1 MKHIII
7 LGDGMADHPVE
18 RLGGKTLLQYANKPY
33 MDMLAKKGKTGR
45 LVTVPD
51 GFHPG
56 SEVANSSIMGYDQN
70 EVYEGRGPLEAAS
83 IGYELEPTDLALRC
97 NIINVQDGKIITHNG
112 GNLETEDADVLI
124 KYLND
129 TLGKKYPDVKFVTG
143 IQYRHLLVVKHG
155 NKHIVTAPGYL
166 LTFVDLKDERNETGR
181 KLTFIQ
187 KDEMTGAKVIT
198 YWQFYQGTSVIRMYN
213 EVINEGSEEQT
224 LEYLSSF
231 YYLGI
236 EKEGKLSSDDKMS
249 LTYAC
254 HGWQKEM
261 NFRTNTFPELG
272 FGQTQPTVYQRT
284 SVTFELTNTGN
295 WSTKK
300 YLPMG
305 YLENSEADTALFWQI
320 EHNGSWHAEISDVNN
335 HFYVAL
341 SGPTEVQSHWFKQL
355 KPGESFTSV
364 PVAVGVSEGCFDTA
378 MGELTKYRR
387 MIRRPNKD
395 NENLPVIFNDYMNC
409 LFGDPTT
416 EKELPLIDAAAAM
429 GCEYYVIDAGWY
441 APGEWWDSVGEW
453 QQCYERFP
461 NGIEEVTNYIREKGM
476 VPGVW
481 LELEVMG
488 INCEKAKSVPDD
500 WFFIRHGKRVY
511 DRSRYQLDFRNPA
524 VIDHVN
530 EVIDRVVNQY
540 GVGYIKMDYNI
551 EPGIGTEL
559 YADSVGQGMLEHER
573 AYLKWLDGVFEKYPE
588 LVIEN
593 CSSGG
598 LRTDYAMLARYSI
611 QSTSDQEDYRNYAT
625 IAANAGAAL
634 TPEQAAIWSYPLK
647 DGDEEETIYN
657 MVNALLLR
665 IHQSG
670 HLAQLSKERHALVK
684 EGIEYYKSIRQ
695 DIKKALPVWPNG
707 FATSLDHFLCAGW
720 KIEGKSYLAVWRRY
734 GETSEYDIPLKKLT
748 EGKPVKEVRLAYPKE
763 TLKEHVSYE
772 VSEDQQLHV
781 SFKEPV
787 MARIFEIR

>member
-1 MKHIII
+1 MAHIEKWINIEENGIYLVFGVTEENQLKFLHFSSKPFEGLNESELFMKEGFQ
-7 LGDGMADHPVE
+7 LVQVNFSGYN
-18 RLGGKTLLQYANKPY
+18 RPY
-33 MDMLAKKGKTGR
+33 
-45 LVTVPD
+45 
-51 GFHPG
+51 
-56 SEVANSSIMGYDQN
+56 E
-70 EVYEGRGPLEAAS
+70 
-83 IGYELEPTDLALRC
+83 
-97 NIINVQDGKIITHNG
+97 
-112 GNLETEDADVLI
+112 
-124 KYLND
+124 
-129 TLGKKYPDVKFVTG
+129 
-143 IQYRHLLVVKHG
+143 KHG

-198 YWQFYQGTSVIRMYN
+198 YWQFYQGTSVIHMYN

-272 FGQTQPTVYQRT
+272 FGQTQPTVCQRT

-305 YLENSEADTALFWQI
+305 YLENSEADTSLFWQI

-720 KIEGKSYLAVWRRY
+720 KVEGKSYLAVWRRY
-734 GETSEYDIPLKKLT
+734 GETSEYDIPLEKFT

-763 TLKEHVSYE
+763 SLKEHVSYE